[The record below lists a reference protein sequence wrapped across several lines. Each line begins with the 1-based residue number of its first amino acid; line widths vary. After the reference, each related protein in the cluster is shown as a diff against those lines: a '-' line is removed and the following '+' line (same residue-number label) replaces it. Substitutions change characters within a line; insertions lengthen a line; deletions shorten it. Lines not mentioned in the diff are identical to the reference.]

1 MTISDR
7 KAREKEQR
15 RNTILA
21 AAEKLFAR
29 DGYTATSLDRV
40 AEEVEISKGTIYLYF
55 KNKEDLFFT
64 LIREKFEALIQQ
76 VTTQINQTNSLED
89 LVSTAIRVMVDETR
103 KQHYLFRLT
112 SAEQSKIKSM
122 AHREL
127 RSKIMALRSTYIQA
141 LETATRKYIPEDS
154 PVSARAI
161 ALTMTGATNAV
172 MMEWIISNG
181 SISLE
186 PLKTEIA
193 TIILRGIG
201 HE

>member
-7 KAREKEQR
+7 KTREKEQR
-15 RNTILA
+15 RKSILT

-64 LIREKFEALIQQ
+64 LIRERFEALIQRVSEQ
-76 VTTQINQTNSLED
+76 IAEAGTLEELVTTGIQ
-89 LVSTAIRVMVDETR
+89 VMLDETR

-112 SAEQSKIKSM
+112 SAEQTKIKST

-127 RSKIMALRSTYIQA
+127 RAQIMAIRNSYIQA
-141 LETATRKYIPEDS
+141 LETAVEHFIPDGLN
-154 PVSARAI
+154 VSSRSI
-161 ALTMTGATNAV
+161 ALVMTGAINTA
-172 MMEWIISNG
+172 MMEWMISNQT
-181 SISLE
+181 IDLE
-186 PLKTEIA
+186 PLKKDIT
-193 TIILRGIG
+193 TIILRGIT